1 VVAETSGE
9 FMEETPRVDLQR
21 KGQFWTPEWVAR
33 AMAAYAVPPW
43 CNQVFDPAVGA
54 GALLIAA
61 KHIHKNGNF
70 RVAGIE
76 FHPEV
81 LYLARKEGLS
91 DIDMGGICIGDYL
104 AQRDLA
110 PQEAILCNPPYLRH
124 HKISDAVKTTVR
136 FDLERWLGAKLD
148 GRLGLHGYFLL
159 RSLQQ
164 LKPGGRLA
172 YITSADLYEG
182 KSAKAMWTAIR
193 SRFCIDGII
202 VFEST
207 ATPFPGVDTNPVI
220 CLISAEASKPTYT
233 YVRVLKSGAKSLEK
247 VSARITEED
256 GLVENGE
263 LRIEKRQVDP
273 SLDFGLARP
282 RVMADGETV
291 PLGRLIRCVRGIA
304 TGANDFFLLTEEE
317 IGRRNLPKKFFVRAI
332 GRTRDV
338 LSEEIS
344 IEVLEELEQRGRSTW
359 LLNLRGRHKE
369 DLPVS
374 VLEYLKEG
382 EKRGLSERPLIKQR
396 RIWYWTEHRDPSP
409 FLFAYLGRRNVRFLR
424 NRDRIQAL
432 TGFLYVYPQP
442 GYSSPSAVNALWE
455 CMKKPE
461 FLKYLELV
469 AKTYGGG
476 ALKVEPRALERA
488 PIPMDS
494 IRPLMRFRHPS
505 SEVQLEERML
515 VSAAEGG

>member
-1 VVAETSGE
+1 MAAETAGE
-9 FMEETPRVDLQR
+9 FMEKTPRVDLQR

-33 AMAAYAVPPW
+33 AMAAYAVHPH
-43 CNQVFDPAVGA
+43 CNRVFDPAVGA

-61 KHIHKNGNF
+61 KRIHGNDNLQ
-70 RVAGIE
+70 VAGIE

-91 DIDMGGICIGDYL
+91 DTDMRGIHTGDYL
-104 AQRDLA
+104 TQGGLV

-124 HKISDAVKTTVR
+124 HKISDTVKTVVR
-136 FDLERWLGAKLD
+136 SNLEHWLGAKLD

-164 LKPGGRLA
+164 LRLGGRLA

-182 KSAKAMWTAIR
+182 KSAKAMWAAIR
-193 SRFCIDGII
+193 YRFCIDGII
-202 VFEST
+202 VFESD

-220 CLISAEASKPTYT
+220 CLISAEEPETTYT
-233 YVRVLKSGAKSLEK
+233 YVRVLKSGSRLLER
-247 VSARITEED
+247 VSAHIKEAD
-256 GLVENGE
+256 GLVGNGE
-263 LRIEKRQVDP
+263 LKIEKRSLDQ

-282 RVMADGETV
+282 RVMADGKTV
-291 PLGRLIRCVRGIA
+291 PLGKLIRCVRGIA

-317 IGRRNLPKKFFVRAI
+317 LTRRELPKKFFVRAV

-344 IEVLEELEQRGRSTW
+344 GEVLEELEQRGRSTW
-359 LLNLRGRHKE
+359 LLNLRGSYE
-369 DLPVS
+369 QDLPAS

-382 EKRGLSERPLIKQR
+382 EKRGLPARPLISQR
-396 RIWYWTEHRDPSP
+396 RSWYWIEHREPAP

-442 GYSSPSAVNALWE
+442 AYSSPSVVNALWE
-455 CMKKPE
+455 CMRKPE
-461 FLKYLELV
+461 FLKHLELV

-476 ALKVEPRALERA
+476 ALKVEPRALERT
-488 PIPMDS
+488 PIPLDS
-494 IRPLMRFRHPS
+494 IRPLIRFRHS
-505 SEVQLEERML
+505 TSEVQLEERML
-515 VSAAEGG
+515 MSAAESS